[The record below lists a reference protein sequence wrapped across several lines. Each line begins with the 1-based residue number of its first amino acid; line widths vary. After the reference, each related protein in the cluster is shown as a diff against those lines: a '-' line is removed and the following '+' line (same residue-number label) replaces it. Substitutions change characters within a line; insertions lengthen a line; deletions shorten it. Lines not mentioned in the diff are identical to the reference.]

1 MKLKH
6 HLLLWLLIP
15 AAIYTLLYLTAC
27 FILWDFV
34 NPFQWIIDLPCY
46 SVGQRLGILGL
57 LIITLVSYIL
67 PVLHNRPY

>member
-6 HLLLWLLIP
+6 HLLFWLLIP

-34 NPFQWIIDLPCY
+34 NPFQWIIDLHSY
-46 SVGQRLGILGL
+46 SIEKRALILASI
-57 LIITLVSYIL
+57 LISYVSYYSIFK
-67 PVLHNRPY
+67 NRL